1 MSIDYRT
8 MTTIKFADLF
18 DGRLARFGIADGDH
32 MIASDFVLGEGKI
45 APGPL
50 VKTPGSDVKSLTD
63 GENYLTVFADDDGN
77 LSLMKASALLVNNPY
92 AILAT
97 IAEVFATDIVSE
109 YDHQFWGY
117 DTAEEW
123 EATMAALEKQA
134 ADRFYDGMIEYLKGG
149 PDPYVDNPGC
159 IGDRE
164 VQIAKELVADDP
176 DLVAP
181 ENRDRLLAAVEAA
194 YEKID
199 STRARRAP

>member
-18 DGRLARFGIADGDH
+18 DGRLARFGIVDGDK
-32 MIASDFVLGEGKI
+32 MIAADFVLGEGKI
-45 APGPL
+45 ASGPL
-50 VKTPGSDVKSLTD
+50 VKTPGFDVKSLTD

-77 LSLMKASALLVNNPY
+77 LSLMTASALLVNNPY
-92 AILAT
+92 AILAA
-97 IAEVFATDIVSE
+97 IAEVFATEIVSE

-123 EATMAALEKQA
+123 EAAMAALDKQA

-149 PDPYVDNPGC
+149 PNPYVDNPGC
-159 IGDRE
+159 IGGRQ

-176 DLVAP
+176 DLMAP

-194 YEKID
+194 Y
-199 STRARRAP
+199 